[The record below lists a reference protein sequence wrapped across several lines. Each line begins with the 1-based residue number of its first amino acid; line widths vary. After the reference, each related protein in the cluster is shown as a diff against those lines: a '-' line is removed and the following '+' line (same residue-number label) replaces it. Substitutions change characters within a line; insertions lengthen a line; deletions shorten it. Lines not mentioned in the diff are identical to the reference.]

1 MTFEN
6 RLKPYKIILGSK
18 SPRRKY
24 LLEELG
30 IKFEIRTVDCEELFP
45 TNLKPFD
52 VAQYLAKLKAEAQ
65 RSDLQKNEILI
76 TADTVVDV
84 DEMIMNKPADRNEA
98 YDMLKKLS
106 GRNHYVHTG
115 ICISSWE
122 KQADFCE
129 TTKVTFHDLTD
140 EEIYQYIDRCQ
151 PFDKAG
157 SYGIQE
163 WMGYAGMKKVD
174 GDFFSV
180 MGLPLQLLYRQLNR
194 FIDGAK

>member
-45 TNLKPFD
+45 ANLKPSD

-65 RSDLQKNEILI
+65 RANLQKNEILI

-84 DEMIMNKPADRNEA
+84 DEMILNKPAD
-98 YDMLKKLS
+98 
-106 GRNHYVHTG
+106 
-115 ICISSWE
+115 
-122 KQADFCE
+122 
-129 TTKVTFHDLTD
+129 
-140 EEIYQYIDRCQ
+140 
-151 PFDKAG
+151 
-157 SYGIQE
+157 
-163 WMGYAGMKKVD
+163 
-174 GDFFSV
+174 
-180 MGLPLQLLYRQLNR
+180 
-194 FIDGAK
+194 